1 MPRLKITI
9 GVIPYIA
16 AKYLPYSLKSLI
28 EQDYENVEI
37 LLLDQEEGKW
47 TSAKW
52 IRENHPEWL
61 DKVKLMEGPNLWHS
75 GGMNKLMSMMTGD
88 VFVVASQDM
97 LYPKDFAGRIADF
110 FEKHSEFEFASTRL
124 MRWDFANLKTTNE
137 IDSLGIQ
144 ITPHHSAYEV
154 GQTELWKND
163 KLSDHHYAPIFGA
176 SGALLALR
184 KSAIEAVKVEGQV
197 FDEMLHYKNDVDLA
211 YRLQWAD
218 CAGALIDDLV
228 VYHDR
233 FISKNTKKPFWV
245 KQQSLKGDLVF
256 IWKNFSWGYSWLT
269 KLKVIFY
276 LTAKVCFVVLTNPK
290 LFSVLVDFKKKLPEV
305 KKWRA
310 SINRKITPKQMEQ
323 RLRGILIVGK

>member
-1 MPRLKITI
+1 MPNLKITI
-9 GVIPYIA
+9 GVTPYLA

-52 IRENHPEWL
+52 IIENQPEWW
-61 DKVKLMEGPNLWHS
+61 DKVKLMKGPNLWHS
-75 GGMNKLMSMMTGD
+75 GGMNKLMSIMTGD
-88 VFVVASQDM
+88 IFVVASQDM
-97 LYPKDFAGRIADF
+97 LYPKDFAKRIADF
-110 FEKHSEFEFASTRL
+110 FEKHPEFEFASPRL
-124 MRWDFANLKTTNE
+124 MRWDFANLKTTDQ
-137 IDSLGIQ
+137 IDSLGLQ
-144 ITPHHSAYEV
+144 VTRHHGAYEV
-154 GQTELWKND
+154 RQGQTWADNKI
-163 KLSDHHYAPIFGA
+163 SSQHYGPIFGG

-184 KSAIEAVKVEGQV
+184 KSAIDTVKVNGQV
-197 FDEMLHYKNDVDLA
+197 LDEMLHYKNDVDLA

-233 FISKNTKKPFWV
+233 FASRGKKPFWV
-245 KQQSLKGDLVF
+245 QKQSMFGDLVF
-256 IWKNFSWGYSWLT
+256 IWKNFSWEYSLLT

-276 LTAKVCFVVLTNPK
+276 LSMKICFFTLTNPK
-290 LFSVLVDFKKKLPEV
+290 LFIAVLDFKKKLSEV

-310 SINRKITPKQMEQ
+310 AIKRKITAKQMEQ

>member
-1 MPRLKITI
+1 MPKLKITI

-28 EQDYENVEI
+28 EQDYENIEI

-88 VFVVASQDM
+88 IFVVASQDM
-97 LYPKDFAGRIADF
+97 LYPKNFASKLADF
-110 FEKHSEFEFASTRL
+110 FEKHSEFEFASPRL
-124 MRWDFANLKTTNE
+124 MRWDFANLKTTNT
-137 IDSLGIQ
+137 IDSLGMQ
-144 ITPHHSAYEV
+144 VTRHHGAYEV
-154 GQTELWKND
+154 RQGQIWLDD
-163 KLSDHHYAPIFGA
+163 KISSQHYAPIFGG
-176 SGALLALR
+176 SGAVLALR
-184 KSAIEAVKVEGQV
+184 KSAIEKVKIMGQV

-233 FISKNTKKPFWV
+233 FAGRGKRPFWV
-245 KQQSLKGDLVF
+245 QKQSLFGDLVF
-256 IWKNFSWGYSWLT
+256 IWKNFSWQYSWLT

-276 LTAKVCFVVLTNPK
+276 VPAKICFFTLTNLK
-290 LFSVLVDFKKKLPEV
+290 LFTALFDFKKKMPEV
-305 KKWRA
+305 KKWR
-310 SINRKITPKQMEQ
+310 SEIRREITPQQMEQ